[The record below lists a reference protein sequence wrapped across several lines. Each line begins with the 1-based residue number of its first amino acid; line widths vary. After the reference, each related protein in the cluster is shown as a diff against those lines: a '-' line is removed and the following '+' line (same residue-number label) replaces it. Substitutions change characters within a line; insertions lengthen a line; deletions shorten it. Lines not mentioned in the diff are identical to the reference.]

1 FLSLPVYHPVL
12 PSFPTRRSSDLV
24 KVAPEEVLSV
34 AAAPRNLSIGR
45 LADVLRGA
53 TPAAASHAY
62 YRTNLH
68 HGFALL
74 LTAPLMVL
82 LSIPAAFGNP
92 RRGGAG
98 RGLLLGALLGVGSL
112 AADGVVIAMG
122 EVGLLPPL
130 LAAWT
135 APLVFACIGGT
146 ILLRLEEP

>member
-82 LSIPAAFGNP
+82 LSRSEEHTSELQSRENLVC
-92 RRGGAG
+92 R
-98 RGLLLGALLGVGSL
+98 LLL
-112 AADGVVIAMG
+112 
-122 EVGLLPPL
+122 E
-130 LAAWT
+130 
-135 APLVFACIGGT
+135 
-146 ILLRLEEP
+146 